1 MKPLAPLETN
11 LALKASANSSAVLIP
26 LFTDAAV
33 YGLWYKDYANS
44 LYDKAPLPS
53 SS

>member
-33 YGLWYKDYANS
+33 YGLWYNDYANS
-44 LYDKAPLPS
+44 L
-53 SS
+53 